1 MWNTL
6 KTTLLLSAL
15 TLFFVYVGRLLG
27 GQTGMFLALGFAV
40 LTNLG
45 SWWFSDRIVL
55 AMYRARP
62 IEPHQSPELY
72 RIVTELTQR
81 ARLPMPKL
89 YVLPQA
95 APNAFAT
102 GRDPAHA
109 AVAVTDGLLR
119 MMPPDE
125 VRAVIAH
132 ELGHVAHRDTLISA
146 IAASMAGAISVL
158 ADIARWS
165 LLLGGGSRSDEDRN
179 PIGELVALLVAPF
192 AAMLI
197 QLAVSR
203 SREFAADAYAA
214 ELIGDGEPLARAL
227 RRLEQG
233 VAYTPVE
240 ASTSTAHL
248 FIVNPFTGHRML
260 SLFRTHP
267 ATEDRIAALMELPV
281 SQKARRRW
289 TG

>member
-1 MWNTL
+1 MWNTV
-6 KTTLLLSAL
+6 KTTLLLSVL

-27 GQTGMFLALGFAV
+27 GQTGMLLALGFAV
-40 LTNLG
+40 VMNLG

-62 IEPHQSPELY
+62 ITAEDAPDLH
-72 RIVTELTQR
+72 RMVRELTDR
-81 ARLPMPKL
+81 ARIPMPAL
-89 YVLPQA
+89 YILPQE

-109 AVAVTDGLLR
+109 AVAVTQGLLR

-132 ELGHVAHRDTLISA
+132 ELGHVANRDTLISA

-158 ADIARWS
+158 ADIARWG
-165 LLLGGGSRSDEDRN
+165 LLLGGGRSDEE
-179 PIGELVALLVAPF
+179 GESPMASLAALIVAPF

-214 ELIGDGEPLARAL
+214 KLIGDGEPLARAL
-227 RRLEQG
+227 RRLESG
-233 VAYTPVE
+233 IMATPAD

-248 FIVNPFTGHRML
+248 FIVNPFAGKRML

-267 ATEDRIAALMELPV
+267 ATEDRIAALMTMRPAV
-281 SQKARRRW
+281 GTRARW

>member
-1 MWNTL
+1 MWNTV
-6 KTTLLLSAL
+6 KTTLLLSVL

-27 GQTGMFLALGFAV
+27 GQTGMVLALGFALV
-40 LTNLG
+40 MNLG

-62 IEPHQSPELY
+62 ITPDQSPELY
-72 RIVTELTQR
+72 RIVADLTDR
-81 ARLPMPKL
+81 AGIPMPKL

-132 ELGHVAHRDTLISA
+132 ELGHVANRDTLISA

-158 ADIARWS
+158 ADIARWG
-165 LLLGGGSRSDEDRN
+165 LLLGGGRGDDDRN
-179 PIGELVALLVAPF
+179 PMGELAALIVAPF

-214 ELIGDGEPLARAL
+214 KLIGDGEPLARAL
-227 RRLEQG
+227 RRLESG
-233 VAYTPVE
+233 IAATPVD

-248 FIVNPFTGHRML
+248 FIVNPFSGKRML
-260 SLFRTHP
+260 ALFRTHP
-267 ATEDRIAALMELPV
+267 ATEDRIAALLAMRPAV
-281 SQKARRRW
+281 GTRTARW
-289 TG
+289 TA